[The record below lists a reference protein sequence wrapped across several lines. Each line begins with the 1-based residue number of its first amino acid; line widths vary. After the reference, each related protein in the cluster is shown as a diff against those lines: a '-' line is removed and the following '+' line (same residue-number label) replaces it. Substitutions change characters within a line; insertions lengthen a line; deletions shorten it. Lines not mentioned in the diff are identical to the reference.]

1 MDFKVSKKE
10 TRSQPD
16 GMFDILVTD
25 VFDLYPILEGNV
37 ILDAEI
43 IEDDEELIQNAMI
56 ATIRQRGVDP
66 IEPYRGVRWAQVL
79 LGELMSDALL
89 VDIQAE
95 AKMVSVYVS
104 VIFDTYIS
112 PNGESFLSYSI
123 KVVK

>member
-25 VFDLYPILEGNV
+25 VFDLYPVLEGNV

-43 IEDDEELIQNAMI
+43 IEDDEELMQNAMI

-66 IEPYRGVRWAQVL
+66 IEPYRGVRWAQVV

>member
-25 VFDLYPILEGNV
+25 VFDLYPMLEGNV

-66 IEPYRGVRWAQVL
+66 IEPYRGVRWAQVV